1 MLHNNVSR
9 RDLLKLAT
17 LGVAGAT
24 TSGWFGTLAN
34 QAAAATKAGVKHKS
48 CILLWM
54 AGGPA
59 QSHTWDLKPGSE
71 FKAISTAVPS
81 IQISEHLPQLA
92 KQMKDMTILRSM
104 ATADGNHQTATYL
117 MHTGFRK
124 GTGGVVHPAM
134 GAMVASDLGQPDF
147 DLPNYVAVGNGL
159 GSGYLGPKYA
169 PLIVR
174 DLGKGLP
181 DLTPATGVSDIDE
194 RTSLVEELD
203 RAFMTDYGAA
213 STRAHL
219 TGIQKA
225 VQLMKSSRTK
235 AFELDKEPAKFR
247 DAYGTGKFGQGL
259 LLARRLVEAG
269 VPFVEVTL
277 GGWDTH
283 NNTPQRIK
291 QLSEQMDKPI
301 ATLIGDLKERGLL
314 DTTLVVWMGE
324 FGRTPGHG
332 KNHYARAWS
341 TMMAGAGIKAGQV
354 IGKTDAKGN
363 DAADRP
369 IKSPDFMA
377 TVLKALGIDHTK
389 NYVARGAR
397 PMPKVAKEAKV
408 VTQLFA

>member
-1 MLHNNVSR
+1 M
-9 RDLLKLAT
+9 
-17 LGVAGAT
+17 
-24 TSGWFGTLAN
+24 
-34 QAAAATKAGVKHKS
+34 
-48 CILLWM
+48 
-54 AGGPA
+54 
-59 QSHTWDLKPGSE
+59 
-71 FKAISTAVPS
+71 
-81 IQISEHLPQLA
+81 A
-92 KQMKDMTILRSM
+92 KQMKNMTILRGMS
-104 ATADGNHQTATYL
+104 TADGNHQTATYL

-134 GAMVASDLGQPDF
+134 GAMVSSDLGQPTF

-159 GSGYLGPKYA
+159 GSGYLGPKHA
-169 PLIVR
+169 PLVVR

-181 DLTPATGVSDIDE
+181 DLLAAPGVGDLDE

-203 RAFMTDYGAA
+203 KAFLTDYGAA

-219 TGIQKA
+219 TGMQKA

-235 AFELDKEPAKFR
+235 AFELDKEPAKSR
-247 DAYGTGKFGQGL
+247 DLYGTSKFGQGL
-259 LLARRLVEAG
+259 LLARRLVEVG

-301 ATLIGDLKERGLL
+301 ATLIADLKDRGLL
-314 DTTLVVWMGE
+314 DNTLVVWMGE

-341 TMMAGAGIKAGQV
+341 SVVAGGGTKAGQV
-354 IGKTDAKGN
+354 IGKTDAKGA
-363 DAADRP
+363 DVSDRP

-377 TVLKALGIDHTK
+377 TLLTALGIDPK
-389 NYVARGAR
+389 GNYTARGSR

-408 VTQLFA
+408 VKELLG